1 MRKSVSLLI
10 LLLSLIV
17 LSEIATAE
25 QVQYAKIN
33 IEVINRPPNI
43 KSLFILPDEP
53 YYDSVLECN
62 AIVDD
67 EQPREVSFEYKW
79 YKNDVLLEEKT
90 GKLAKLNDNDRIK
103 CEALPIDKYGEKG
116 EIKTAEIT
124 ILPSPIRVK
133 IIKPI
138 LNMAGVKINAKELK
152 ESTEMSAITGMVTG
166 SNGNS
171 QITLFFLLGI
181 FAVILIIL
189 NLFGLIMAAKRKKIK
204 SPKEESSL
212 S

>member
-1 MRKSVSLLI
+1 MRKQVSLLI
-10 LLLSLIV
+10 LLLSLIAV
-17 LSEIATAE
+17 FEIAIAE

-33 IEVINRPPNI
+33 IEVINRPPSI
-43 KSLFILPDEP
+43 KSLSILPDEP

-67 EQPREVSFEYKW
+67 EQPKEVSFEYTW
-79 YKNDVLLEEKT
+79 YKNDVLLEDKT
-90 GKLAKLNDNDRIK
+90 GKLDNLNDNDRIK

-116 EIKTAEIT
+116 ETKIAEIT

-138 LNMAGVKINAKELK
+138 LNIAGVKINAKELK

-189 NLFGLIMAAKRKKIK
+189 NLFGLIMAAKRKKLK